1 MRINDNEE
9 IMDYVNLF
17 VSVLICFPEVGK
29 IRYDR
34 DHEKLYFSFLL
45 KDISTLKADEIEAK
59 MTKIKT
65 AVAKYHQLSKTKNYE
80 FDVIT
85 HLVRDYDYLVI
96 DACRDIASVT
106 RAEMAFLIEL
116 FRLEFI
122 DNIMVEKMDSIFT
135 DDYNWYYEE
144 GELHRLNDKKMTID
158 EKSIG
163 NQIVI
168 CREAGKVLVFSN

>member
-17 VSVLICFPEVGK
+17 VSVLICFPEVAK

-34 DHEKLYFSFLL
+34 DHDKLYFSFLL
-45 KDISTLKADEIEAK
+45 KDVTALRGAEADKKTA
-59 MTKIKT
+59 KIKT
-65 AVAKYHQLSKTKNYE
+65 AVAKYHQLAKTKSFE
-80 FDVIT
+80 FDIIT
-85 HLVRDYDYLVI
+85 HVVRDYMVL
-96 DACRDIASVT
+96 DACRDLVSVS
-106 RAEMAFLIEL
+106 RAEIAFLIEL

-122 DNIMVEKMDSIFT
+122 DNIMVEKIDTAFA

-144 GELHRLNDKKMTID
+144 GEMHRLNDKKMTID

>member
-34 DHEKLYFSFLL
+34 DHEKLYCSFLL
-45 KDISTLKADEIEAK
+45 KNVTSTSNIDAK
-59 MTKIKT
+59 MEKIKM
-65 AVAKYHQLSKTKNYE
+65 AVTKYHQMAKTKAYD
-80 FDVIT
+80 FDTIT
-85 HLVRDYDYLVI
+85 HSVRDYLVI
-96 DACRDIASVT
+96 DACRDLESVT

-122 DNIMVEKMDSIFT
+122 DNIMVEKMDSAFA

-144 GELHRLNDKKMTID
+144 GELYRLNDKKMTID

-168 CREAGKVLVFSN
+168 CRESGKVLVFSN

>member
-17 VSVLICFPEVGK
+17 VSVLICFPEVAK

-34 DHEKLYFSFLL
+34 DQEKLYFSFLL
-45 KDISTLKADEIEAK
+45 KDVTALKGVALEKKTA
-59 MTKIKT
+59 KIKT
-65 AVAKYHQLSKTKNYE
+65 AVGKYHQLAKTKSYD
-80 FDVIT
+80 FDIIS
-85 HLVRDYDYLVI
+85 HAVRDYLVL
-96 DACRDIASVT
+96 DACRDITSVS
-106 RAEMAFLIEL
+106 RSEIAFLIEL

-122 DNIMVEKMDSIFT
+122 DHIMVEKIDTAFA

-144 GELHRLNDKKMTID
+144 GELYRLNDKKMTID

-168 CREAGKVLVFSN
+168 CRESGKVLVFSN

>member
-1 MRINDNEE
+1 MANTDNEE

-45 KDISTLKADEIEAK
+45 KNVDTLKDSEARLA
-59 MTKIKT
+59 KIKT
-65 AVAKYHQLSKTKNYE
+65 AVVKYHSLSKTKQYDFE
-80 FDVIT
+80 IIT
-85 HLVRDYDYLVI
+85 HPVRDYLII
-96 DACRDIASVT
+96 DACRDFATVT
-106 RAEMAFLIEL
+106 RSEIAFLIEL

-122 DNIMVEKMDSIFT
+122 DNIMVEKMDSAFA

-144 GELHRLNDKKMTID
+144 GELYRLNDKKMTID